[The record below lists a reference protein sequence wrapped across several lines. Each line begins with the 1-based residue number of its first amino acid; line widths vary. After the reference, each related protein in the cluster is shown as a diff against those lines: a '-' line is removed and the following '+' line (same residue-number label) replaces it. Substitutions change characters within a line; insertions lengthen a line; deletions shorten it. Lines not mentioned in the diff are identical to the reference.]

1 MTTTDGADQTPV
13 AQAITMVDQ
22 VLRAAKAQQRR
33 DLLERL
39 RKARASLET
48 VNLRSELSVG
58 AAGTVDEAVGLTV
71 RALATLEC
79 DLRHR
84 RAMLEDPVRSA
95 RLTAEL
101 ADARSRSGRVAAVAK
116 EWQHLVGDG
125 FAALNSDAEFAVR
138 TRLRGLQA
146 DGERAI
152 ADGDPGRLAESDA
165 ALRAR
170 LVEEADHAYRRLH
183 GGVHG
188 VAGRVA
194 CLLELP
200 RPCRESALAVTPPV
214 ELVAR
219 LSPPPA
225 PRGRPPLPARVLK
238 VFRPGWSGILMILIA
253 TRLLGVQVP
262 GWALATGAVIG
273 AAVLGGAAYSGE
285 RGRAL
290 ERRRADA
297 TVALR
302 RVLEEFQLV
311 LIKQL
316 RDASRAAQRDLRRST
331 AAVVGARSSALTEE
345 LDAARSA
352 AEADRRAPTELAAI
366 AGELRTFEQLRK
378 RAAGLRR
385 RIAGE
390 LAAAPGDPRTAPAVS
405 GPAVSPPATG
415 PGEDGTGPRTLHV
428 VA

>member
-1 MTTTDGADQTPV
+1 MTTTDGPEPTPV

-39 RKARASLET
+39 RCARASLEA
-48 VNLRSELSVG
+48 VSRRDELSVG
-58 AAGTVDEAVGLTV
+58 AAGTVDEAVELMV

-95 RLTAEL
+95 RLAAEL
-101 ADARSRSGRVAAVAK
+101 ADARARAGRFAAVAK
-116 EWQHLVGDG
+116 EWQHVVGDG
-125 FAALNSDAEFAVR
+125 FAGLNSDTEFGVR
-138 TRLRGLQA
+138 IRLRELQA

-152 ADGDPGRLAESDA
+152 ADGDPGRSAGSDA
-165 ALRAR
+165 TVRAR
-170 LVEEADHAYRRLH
+170 LVEEADLAYRRLYD
-183 GGVHG
+183 GVHG

-194 CLLELP
+194 GLLELP
-200 RPCRESALAVTPPV
+200 SPHLVSALLVTSPV
-214 ELVAR
+214 ELVAQ
-219 LSPPPA
+219 LPPPPA

-262 GWALATGAVIG
+262 GWALAAGAVIG
-273 AAVLGGAAYSGE
+273 AAVLGGAAYTGE

-297 TVALR
+297 TAALR
-302 RVLEEFQLV
+302 RTVEEFQLV

-345 LDAARSA
+345 LDVARVAAD
-352 AEADRRAPTELAAI
+352 ADRRATTELAAI
-366 AGELRTFEQLRK
+366 AGDLRTFEQLRR
-378 RAAGLRR
+378 RATGLRR
-385 RIAGE
+385 RIRGSV
-390 LAAAPGDPRTAPAVS
+390 APT
-405 GPAVSPPATG
+405 
-415 PGEDGTGPRTLHV
+415 PGEDGAGLRMLHV